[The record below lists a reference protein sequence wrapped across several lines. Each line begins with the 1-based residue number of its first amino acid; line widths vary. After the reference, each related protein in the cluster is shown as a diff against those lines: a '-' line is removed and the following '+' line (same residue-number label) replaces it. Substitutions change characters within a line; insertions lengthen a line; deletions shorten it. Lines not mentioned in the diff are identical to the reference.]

1 MSSNAVI
8 IGADTARPLTA
19 RAPGYGTMRLTGEEF
34 WGEPR
39 DRAGAIALLR
49 RAVEL
54 GVNFFDTAD
63 FYGPG
68 VTNRLLAEAFYPYPA
83 DLIIATKVGAKRG
96 ADKSWL
102 PYGKPEE
109 LRSSVENNLKE
120 LKLGQLQLVHYG
132 KASTGSADDEYEAGL
147 ETMFALQKEGKILH
161 VGLSNATVGQFNTA
175 VARGSIASVENLY
188 SYTQRVTDPSSP
200 YGFQGG
206 ELLPLCEE
214 HRIPFIPFFSLQTS
228 LPAGHNQM
236 HALAEA
242 KGVTVAQLNLAW
254 LLHQSAW
261 ILPIPGTTSI
271 PHLEENIQAA
281 GYFALPSRAGFIR
294 LVS

>member
-1 MSSNAVI
+1 MSSKSII

-19 RAPGYGTMRLTGEEF
+19 RTPGYGTMRLTGEEF

-39 DRAGAIALLR
+39 NRAGAIALLR
-49 RAVEL
+49 KAVEL

-68 VTNRLLAEAFYPYPA
+68 VTNRLLAEALYPYPA

-102 PYGKPEE
+102 PYGKPAE

-120 LKLGQLQLVHYG
+120 LKLEQLQLVHYG
-132 KASTGSADDEYEAGL
+132 KASTGPGDYAYEEGL
-147 ETMFALQKEGKILH
+147 DTMFALQKEGKILH
-161 VGLSNATVGQFNTA
+161 VGLSNATVEQFSTA
-175 VARGSIASVENLY
+175 VARGKIASVENLY
-188 SYTQRVTDPSSP
+188 SYTQRVTDPDSP

-206 ELLPLCEE
+206 ELLPLCAE

-228 LPAGHNQM
+228 LPTGPSKMQEVA
-236 HALAEA
+236 AA

-281 GYFALPSRAGFIR
+281 AISLSPAELEMLG
-294 LVS
+294 